1 MKKYDARISI
11 DFLPSSNQYCDA
23 FSLSL
28 IVKRPLY
35 VMLSSV
41 IISITALKIS
51 KIKVSP
57 IIKSHLEFLQAKTL
71 PYTRWGMLVL
81 KMIGVKSTLSSLK
94 KLLEVALE
102 SKAECENFLS
112 SSRYFGQHPAFILI
126 QFLWLAKNKLFH
138 FDLWFE
144 FKLVDQLLRAS
155 VRTRR
160 VWDK

>member
-23 FSLSL
+23 FGLSL

-94 KLLEVALE
+94 ALEVALE

-112 SSRYFGQHPAFILI
+112 SSRYFGQHRAFILI
-126 QFLWLAKNKLFH
+126 QFLWLAKK
-138 FDLWFE
+138 
-144 FKLVDQLLRAS
+144 
-155 VRTRR
+155 
-160 VWDK
+160 

>member
-144 FKLVDQLLRAS
+144 LLVDQLLRAS

>member
-23 FSLSL
+23 FGLSL

-51 KIKVSP
+51 KMKVSP

-71 PYTRWGMLVL
+71 PYTR
-81 KMIGVKSTLSSLK
+81 
-94 KLLEVALE
+94 
-102 SKAECENFLS
+102 
-112 SSRYFGQHPAFILI
+112 
-126 QFLWLAKNKLFH
+126 
-138 FDLWFE
+138 
-144 FKLVDQLLRAS
+144 
-155 VRTRR
+155 
-160 VWDK
+160 

>member
-71 PYTRWGMLVL
+71 PYTRLGMLVL

-138 FDLWFE
+138 FDL
-144 FKLVDQLLRAS
+144 
-155 VRTRR
+155 
-160 VWDK
+160 

>member
-11 DFLPSSNQYCDA
+11 DFLPSSYQYCDA
-23 FSLSL
+23 FGLSL

-57 IIKSHLEFLQAKTL
+57 IIKSNLEFLQAKTL

-94 KLLEVALE
+94 ALEVALE
-102 SKAECENFLS
+102 SKAECEDFLS
-112 SSRYFGQHPAFILI
+112 SSRYFDIQHPAFILI
-126 QFLWLAKNKLFH
+126 QFLWLAKK
-138 FDLWFE
+138 
-144 FKLVDQLLRAS
+144 
-155 VRTRR
+155 
-160 VWDK
+160 

>member
-23 FSLSL
+23 FGLSL

-57 IIKSHLEFLQAKTL
+57 IIKSNLEFLQAKTL
-71 PYTRWGMLVL
+71 PYTRSGMLVL

-126 QFLWLAKNKLFH
+126 QFLWLAKK
-138 FDLWFE
+138 
-144 FKLVDQLLRAS
+144 
-155 VRTRR
+155 
-160 VWDK
+160 

>member
-23 FSLSL
+23 FGLSL

-94 KLLEVALE
+94 AFGGCSGIKSWVWEFPLQLKIFWSAPCLYPDTILVVSE
-102 SKAECENFLS
+102 KINFFISTCDLS
-112 SSRYFGQHPAFILI
+112 SS
-126 QFLWLAKNKLFH
+126 
-138 FDLWFE
+138 
-144 FKLVDQLLRAS
+144 
-155 VRTRR
+155 
-160 VWDK
+160 

>member
-23 FSLSL
+23 FGLSL

-35 VMLSSV
+35 VVLSSV

-57 IIKSHLEFLQAKTL
+57 IIKSNLEFLQAKTL
-71 PYTRWGMLVL
+71 PYTTWGMLVL

-112 SSRYFGQHPAFILI
+112 SSRYFGQHPSFILI
-126 QFLWLAKNKLFH
+126 QFLWLAKK
-138 FDLWFE
+138 
-144 FKLVDQLLRAS
+144 
-155 VRTRR
+155 
-160 VWDK
+160 

>member
-1 MKKYDARISI
+1 
-11 DFLPSSNQYCDA
+11 
-23 FSLSL
+23 
-28 IVKRPLY
+28 
-35 VMLSSV
+35 MLSSV

-94 KLLEVALE
+94 ALEVALE

-112 SSRYFGQHPAFILI
+112 SSSYFGQHPAFILI
-126 QFLWLAKNKLFH
+126 QFLWLAKK
-138 FDLWFE
+138 
-144 FKLVDQLLRAS
+144 
-155 VRTRR
+155 
-160 VWDK
+160 

>member
-23 FSLSL
+23 FGLSL

-71 PYTRWGMLVL
+71 PYTTWGMLVL

-94 KLLEVALE
+94 ALEVALE

-126 QFLWLAKNKLFH
+126 QFLWLAKK
-138 FDLWFE
+138 
-144 FKLVDQLLRAS
+144 
-155 VRTRR
+155 
-160 VWDK
+160 

>member
-94 KLLEVALE
+94 AFGGC
-102 SKAECENFLS
+102 SGT
-112 SSRYFGQHPAFILI
+112 SRYFDQHPAFILI
-126 QFLWLAKNKLFH
+126 QFLWLAENKLFH

>member
-11 DFLPSSNQYCDA
+11 DFLPSSSQYCDA
-23 FSLSL
+23 FGLSL

-41 IISITALKIS
+41 IISMTALKIS
-51 KIKVSP
+51 KIQVSP
-57 IIKSHLEFLQAKTL
+57 IIKSNLEFLQAKTL
-71 PYTRWGMLVL
+71 PYTRSGMLVL

-94 KLLEVALE
+94 RLLEVALE

-126 QFLWLAKNKLFH
+126 QFLWLAKK
-138 FDLWFE
+138 
-144 FKLVDQLLRAS
+144 
-155 VRTRR
+155 
-160 VWDK
+160 